1 MTDIEKH
8 VVCAII
14 ESQKAIVRLWEALLA
29 QDLSTVMDIDDDGDA
44 TAQTETCSHKTV
56 CPVCGRE
63 FKPKSSRQRYCS
75 HACYTKHQ
83 QATQQQRRDAE
94 KAKKAAAEA
103 LTIEKLTEPLTEH
116 RERISL
122 AEANRIARE
131 NGVSYGE
138 AVKQGL
144 V

>member
-44 TAQTETCSHKTV
+44 TAQTETC
-56 CPVCGRE
+56 
-63 FKPKSSRQRYCS
+63 RQRYCS

-103 LTIEKLTEPLTEH
+103 LTIEKLTELLTEH
-116 RERISL
+116 RERVSL